1 MDIYKL
7 KTLSQSDRML
17 VLSGEA
23 TEVEKGTYMRPLTDE
38 ELREYKDSLAKTS
51 IDQAVLLDE
60 LADIKNN
67 YKLKLDPLKLK
78 ISECIDA
85 IKNQS
90 IQVSGDQYKI
100 PDYDNQMIHI
110 VDQDGNVIQSR
121 QMYPKER
128 QMRFSDLSPLKIN
141 AANGTE

>member
-7 KTLSQSDRML
+7 KTLPESDRQL
-17 VLSGEA
+17 VLTSEA
-23 TEVEKGTYMRPLTDE
+23 IEVEKGTYMRPLSDD

-60 LADIKNN
+60 LTEIKNSF
-67 YKLKLDPLKLK
+67 KLKIDPLRLR
-78 ISECIDA
+78 ISECINA
-85 IKNQS
+85 IKLQAVE
-90 IQVSGDQYKI
+90 QTGDQYKI

-110 VDQDGNVIQSR
+110 VDQSGNVILSR

-128 QMRFSDLSPLKIN
+128 QLKFPAFPPLK
-141 AANGTE
+141 ASNGDE

>member
-7 KTLSQSDRML
+7 KTLPESDRTL
-17 VLSGEA
+17 VLTSEA
-23 TEVEKGTYMRPLTDE
+23 IEVEKGTYMRPLSDE

-60 LADIKNN
+60 LTEIKKDF
-67 YKLKLDPLKLK
+67 KLKLDPLRSE
-78 ISECIDA
+78 ISSCIDA

-90 IQVSGDQYKI
+90 IMVTGDQYKL

-110 VDQDGNVIQSR
+110 VDQEGNVILSR
-121 QMYPKER
+121 PMYPRER
-128 QMRFSDLSPLKIN
+128 QLKFPQFPPLK
-141 AANGTE
+141 ASNGNE

>member
-7 KTLSQSDRML
+7 KTLPQSDRML
-17 VLSGEA
+17 VLSNEA
-23 TEVEKGTYMRPLTDE
+23 TEVEKGTYMRPLSDE

-60 LADIKNN
+60 LAEIKNN
-67 YKLKLDPLKLK
+67 FKLKLDPLKFR

-90 IQVSGDQYKI
+90 IQVSG
-100 PDYDNQMIHI
+100 
-110 VDQDGNVIQSR
+110 VI
-121 QMYPKER
+121 
-128 QMRFSDLSPLKIN
+128 I
-141 AANGTE
+141 